1 MADVSREPDAPPQPR
16 RAWRFLAWTFGIG
29 WGLAL
34 LLGLALGPAPDAD
47 TAELSPTAGLVRGAY
62 AALGL
67 LMLVLPAVVTV
78 VLTRRAAVPLPRYGL
93 PGDAPGA
100 AAWLAPM
107 VALVLSG
114 LATLLPVI
122 AGVAEFDLRGTGEV
136 ERLGAEG
143 RFVEALELKLDLEED
158 PAPVP
163 RRIASGLLLGV
174 TLGLLVALGT
184 ELGWRGLLL
193 TELGQLGPAWTG
205 LVCGAI
211 AAVWCAPLVWVAVAA
226 GETDWSGAVLRL
238 TAYALLGIV
247 LAWARTATASVL
259 TPAAL
264 VGTWATLGGVPA
276 LAISGGTHLQ
286 LEVARLAA
294 VAIVAVALLI
304 VTRPRRA
311 EARDRARTGA
321 AHVR

>member
-1 MADVSREPDAPPQPR
+1 MGHAVREPDAPPQPR
-16 RAWRFLAWTFGIG
+16 RAWRFLAWTFGVG
-29 WGLAL
+29 WGMAL

-47 TAELSPTAGLVRGAY
+47 TAELSPAAGLVRGAY

-67 LMLVLPAVVTV
+67 LMLMLPAVVTI
-78 VLTRRAAVPLPRYGL
+78 VLSRREGVPLRRYGL
-93 PGDAPGA
+93 PGDASGA
-100 AAWLAPM
+100 ALWLAPL
-107 VALVLSG
+107 VALVLTG

-122 AGVAEFDLRGTGEV
+122 ARVAEFDLRGTGEI

-158 PAPVP
+158 PTPMP
-163 RRIASGLLLGV
+163 RRVASGLLLGV

-193 TELGQLGPAWTG
+193 TELSHLGAAWTG
-205 LVCGAI
+205 LVCGAV
-211 AAVWCAPLVWVAVAA
+211 AAVWCAPMVWVAVSA

-238 TAYALLGIV
+238 TAYALLGVV
-247 LAWARTATASVL
+247 LAWTRTVTGSVL
-259 TPAAL
+259 PPAAL

-286 LEVARLAA
+286 LEISRLAA

-304 VTRPRRA
+304 VHARGRRNPRR
-311 EARDRARTGA
+311 
-321 AHVR
+321 